1 MYNYFEDLINNKEF
15 KNISEE
21 DIFNFEQEVYSE
33 LEDMNAPEYIFNLID
48 NEMIKA
54 SIQNNH
60 TPKEFVWA
68 ILQ

>member
-1 MYNYFEDLINNKEF
+1 MYSYFEDKIENKKF
-15 KNISEE
+15 RNVSEE

-33 LEDMNAPEYIFNLID
+33 LEDINAPEYIFNLID
-48 NEMIKA
+48 NEMIEA

-60 TPKEFVWA
+60 TPKDFAWA

>member
-33 LEDMNAPEYIFNLID
+33 LEDINAPEYIFNLID
-48 NEMIKA
+48 NEMIET
-54 SIQNNH
+54 SMQNNH
-60 TPKEFVWA
+60 TPTEFAWA